1 MPNILIAHTTCP
13 PPCGSQ
19 LHANSHRKRNH
30 NLFSEVSVQQ
40 QHCHYLQELK
50 NNFITYIDSLPG
62 TFSPVFS
69 RYFRITFVV
78 TIGNSVGKV
87 DHPVAG
93 QTGGE
98 V

>member
-19 LHANSHRKRNH
+19 LHANSPRKRNH
-30 NLFSEVSVQQ
+30 NFSEVSVQQ

-50 NNFITYIDSLPG
+50 NNIITYNDSLPG
-62 TFSPVFS
+62 TFFLVFS
-69 RYFRITFVV
+69 RCFRITFVV
-78 TIGNSVGKV
+78 TIGNSVGEV
-87 DHPVAG
+87 DQPVAG